1 MPVVWT
7 KEYSIGIEEMDK
19 QHQRLLVLINRVEIV
34 SQMDSKRD
42 DFKDKCLEVIQDV
55 INYTVL
61 HFASEEV
68 LLRMFEYPDY
78 VEHKNTHD
86 KFVAFINK
94 KQLHA
99 QSLFANGKHDE
110 MNLELDD
117 LYQFLKKWLLG
128 HIMKTDTEYTK
139 FFLDITRKAKKGSGL
154 FGFFKS

>member
-19 QHQRLLVLINRVEIV
+19 QHQRLLVLINRLEMI
-34 SQMDSKRD
+34 SQLNSTRE
-42 DFKDKCLEVIQDV
+42 DFQDKALDVINDV

-78 VEHKNTHD
+78 PEHKNTHD
-86 KFVAFINK
+86 KFVAFVLK
-94 KQLHA
+94 KQQDA
-99 QSLFANGKHDE
+99 KELFIANKHDQ

-128 HIMKTDTEYTK
+128 HIMKTDKQYTE
-139 FFLDITRKAKKGSGL
+139 FFLEVTRKAKKSEGL
-154 FGFFKS
+154 FGFLKK